1 LGTREEATRGKY
13 SAGGTG
19 GRWTQ
24 KGCEVTDLF
33 LAPLAL
39 LLLSLAFLLL
49 FLLSP
54 APDVLVER
62 RVRESVS

>member
-1 LGTREEATRGKY
+1 
-13 SAGGTG
+13 
-19 GRWTQ
+19 
-24 KGCEVTDLF
+24 VTDLF